1 MATAISG
8 LPQASGPKRPAA
20 LFHELPKFFHL
31 GDAFDGQSD
40 DLGMGFYPESFF
52 GSGQRALIDKK

>member
-8 LPQASGPKRPAA
+8 FPQASGSKRLAG

-31 GDAFDGQSD
+31 GNAFDGQSD

>member
-1 MATAISG
+1 MAMAISG
-8 LPQASGPKRPAA
+8 FPQAAGSKRPAGF
-20 LFHELPKFFHL
+20 LHELPKFFHL
-31 GDAFDGQSD
+31 GNAFDGQSD